1 MLRFQCGRKASRGF
15 TLVELL
21 IVIGVIVVLMALL
34 LPAVQ
39 SSRASARSAAC
50 QNNLRQLSF
59 ALKKAQANIPPDK
72 LNIQDA
78 AGFDRFKQHLS
89 AYSEDGDAIWS
100 SPGAGNDANSYGFN
114 ERVHRLGVKDAGKIV
129 ALTYPQEVA
138 HAISTPKDFRDRAD
152 PDALVHFGK
161 ANVVFYDGHTES
173 MDLYDQAN
181 PSASFSPVD
190 DNDALICIWKDRW
203 LPTRDAAEG
212 TELITDG
219 TELSASFTDPTDGCT
234 DGISSAPPSGSSG
247 GGDRDNDGEPDATD
261 NCPDTANPEQ
271 EDDDG
276 DGIGN
281 LCDEDHP
288 DYIPPDAASG
298 DDGDDDEDTG
308 GEDTGGEDTGG
319 GGEDTG
325 GGGEDSTPLEDEGC
339 YDPEL
344 GFPEVANFHVRS
356 IHGSGDVGPIRLDP
370 NHFRFLFISM
380 DDCNNYELWYEDWS
394 DWDYDMHFRFQRIL
408 SGYDAGKIRFSVKF
422 VTPAYAHYYLFL
434 DGNGTP
440 LPGNLTHYCNSS
452 GYQTCGDNET
462 FIPTN
467 VWLESTE
474 LIDGHLDRPCACPPA
489 VDAGADVSIAYP
501 NLDFQLMG
509 DASVDSSTGLP
520 SEVFWTQL
528 SGPPGVA
535 FSDATSLQPTA
546 TFPGEGVYVLKLTG
560 TAEGGSSSDEVQ
572 ITILPEGSTLYR
584 YVRVKHTSAFGP
596 LCLANVKIINNE
608 GVNVAPMGMASS
620 GNGWN
625 EENPLA
631 SSGCGS
637 YYQSAANGDRWW
649 MVEFGEAS
657 TIESI
662 EIENACNNLGSY
674 LDGAQVEAL
683 DENETKIWNSEAI
696 SGASDGSEHTFN
708 P

>member
-1 MLRFQCGRKASRGF
+1 MLRFQCGRKAPRGF

-21 IVIGVIVVLMALL
+21 IVIGVIVVLIALL

-89 AYSEDGDAIWS
+89 EYSEDGDAIWS
-100 SPGAGNDANSYGFN
+100 SPGASGDANSYGFN

-129 ALTYPQEVA
+129 ALTYPEEVA
-138 HAISTPKDFRDRAD
+138 RAISTPKAFRETAD
-152 PDALVHFGK
+152 PLDPAEQGALVHFGK

-173 MDLYDQAN
+173 MRLYPPDPDN
-181 PSASFSPVD
+181 LDESFSPVD
-190 DNDALICIWKDRW
+190 QNDQLICVWKDRW
-203 LPTRDAAEG
+203 LPTRDYVTG
-212 TELITDG
+212 TTTINPDEYDP
-219 TELSASFTDPTDGCT
+219 ADSFSDCA
-234 DGISSAPPSGSSG
+234 DGISSAPPSGGSG
-247 GGDRDNDGEPDATD
+247 DEDGG
-261 NCPDTANPEQ
+261 

-276 DGIGN
+276 SGSGGGGGGGGGDGN
-281 LCDEDHP
+281 EDED
-288 DYIPPDAASG
+288 DAGEGTG
-298 DDGDDDEDTG
+298 D
-308 GEDTGGEDTGG
+308 GGEDTGG

-339 YDPEL
+339 YDTEL
-344 GFPEVANFHVRS
+344 GFPEVANLHVRS
-356 IHGSGDVGPIRLDP
+356 EHNGHGTGDGLVGPLRLDP
-370 NHFRFLFISM
+370 NHPRFEFVSM
-380 DDCNNYELWYEDWS
+380 GDCNGYELWYEDWD

-408 SGYDAGKIRFSVKF
+408 TGPNAGKIQLSVRFYTEAK
-422 VTPAYAHYYLFL
+422 AHYYLYL
-434 DGNGTP
+434 DENQTP
-440 LPGNLTHYCNSS
+440 FPGNLAHYCNWS

-462 FIPTN
+462 QIDEG
-467 VWLESTE
+467 VWLEATV
-474 LIDGHLDRPCACPPA
+474 LIDGDLERPCTCPPA
-489 VDAGADVSIAYP
+489 VDAGADASIPSLEY
-501 NLDFQLMG
+501 QLLG
-509 DASVDSSTGLP
+509 DATIDSTTGLP
-520 SEVFWTQL
+520 SQVYWTQV

-535 FSDATSLQPTA
+535 FSDPTTLQPTA
-546 TFPGEGVYVLKLTG
+546 HFPGEGVYVLKLTG
-560 TAEGGSSSDEVQ
+560 TAEGGDSSDEIQ

-584 YVRVKHTSAFGP
+584 YVRVKHTAASAAFGP

-631 SSGCGS
+631 SSGCS
-637 YYQSAANGDRWW
+637 SFYQSAANGDRWW